1 MNPYWRIS
9 DPPYGGLQ
17 ADQRGNARGVQGN
30 AKGFH
35 FAAIP
40 PRRNAGGTPRWSP
53 TVGEWTGAQHS
64 AFVQSLPGS
73 IAIT

>member
-1 MNPYWRIS
+1 MLTLYPYWRIS

-17 ADQRGNARGVQGN
+17 ADQRGIARGVQGN

-40 PRRNAGGTPRWSP
+40 PRRNAGGIPRLMKLR
-53 TVGEWTGAQHS
+53 GQ
-64 AFVQSLPGS
+64 QQGS
-73 IAIT
+73 KRQGSHTC